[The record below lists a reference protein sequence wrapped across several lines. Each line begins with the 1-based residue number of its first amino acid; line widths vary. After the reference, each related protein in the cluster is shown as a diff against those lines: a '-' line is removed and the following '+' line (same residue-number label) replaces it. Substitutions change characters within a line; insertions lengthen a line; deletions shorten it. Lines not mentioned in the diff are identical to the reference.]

1 MYRIQNRPFVN
12 NPVVHKT
19 RVEIKDVFPDSEKKD
34 VGTYLM
40 NISKSVLLNVSSHF
54 LSFASSN
61 DTSHFLNTFFSPQNI
76 DFVSLVYPK
85 IKQLENSIG
94 DKSALINPY
103 SSLRLFHIVFSNN
116 VEAEANSNILEIE
129 KNIFKAYLILN
140 EEQSII
146 ENTAY
151 NTTEN
156 LAETIKIP
164 MQYFCQGYYYSDFT
178 NYNLS
183 DAFHAQLVKAFLLFK
198 FLETNEETKYLS
210 KQTLKHFNCANW
222 LEYISRLV
230 KILDIP
236 INNTNDSFVNIILSN
251 SADCDFIDKLI
262 LNDTTDFT
270 TTDFITIRQQPFYKV
285 SNGIYRTIFNQFAV
299 DKIFKGFYFL
309 MSFINNK
316 VDESNRIKDLK
327 GIWGKA
333 FSEEYLLYKVLNGV
347 YKNPRCER
355 TGKQIEEKMKGGID
369 YYIRNSKNV
378 LFFES
383 KDILIPK
390 EAKQSGDYEKIK
402 GEFEKRLY
410 YEIEKGKTKNGA
422 VLQLVH
428 NIKLFLKNNLEY
440 DEDYYSYREI
450 NIYPIIVLHDHQ
462 YNTFGLNKL
471 IDFWFQEEVLKMK
484 NDGYFVHKI
493 KPLVI
498 VDIDTLINHK
508 DFFTDKE
515 PLHKM
520 MDKYNLEVR
529 IDFNI
534 KLPTDKEIQDYFSKR
549 IISFP
554 QFVETYTRNNNLKKQ
569 PKILDELGK
578 EFFPSTLGDKQQLMV

>member
-19 RVEIKDVFPDSEKKD
+19 RVEFKDVFPVSEKKD

-40 NISKSVLLNVSSHF
+40 NISKNVLLNVSSHF

-76 DFVSLVYPK
+76 DFISLVTPK
-85 IKQLENSIG
+85 IKQLENRFG
-94 DKSALINPY
+94 GKTALINPY
-103 SSLRLFHIVFSNN
+103 SSLQLFHIVFSNN
-116 VEAEANSNILEIE
+116 LVVNDDNSNILEIE

-140 EEQSII
+140 EAQSII
-146 ENTAY
+146 EDTSY
-151 NTTEN
+151 NTTKDLPEK
-156 LAETIKIP
+156 IKIP
-164 MQYFCQGYYYSDFT
+164 MLYFCQGYYYSDFT

-183 DAFHAQLVKAFLLFK
+183 DAFQAQSIKAFLLFK

-210 KQTLKHFNCANW
+210 NQTLKHFNCANW

-236 INNTNDSFVNIILSN
+236 INNSNDSFVNIILSN

-262 LNDTTDFT
+262 VTDTIDFT

-285 SNGIYRTIFNQFAV
+285 SHGIYRTIFNQFAV

-316 VDESNRIKDLK
+316 VDEANRIKDLK

-333 FSEEYLLYKVLNGV
+333 FSEEYLLYKVLEGI
-347 YKNPRCER
+347 YKNPRSEK
-355 TGKQIEEKMKGGID
+355 TGKQIEEKMQGGID
-369 YYIRNSKNV
+369 YYIRNSKDV

-402 GEFEKRLY
+402 GAFEKRLY

-422 VLQLVH
+422 VLQLIH

-440 DEDYYSYREI
+440 DKDSYSYREL

-498 VDIDTLINHK
+498 IDIDTLINQK
-508 DFFTDKE
+508 DFFTDSE

-520 MDKYNLEVR
+520 IDKYNLEVN
-529 IDFNI
+529 IDYNI
-534 KLPTDKEIQDYFSKR
+534 KLSTDIEIQNYFSKK
-549 IISFP
+549 IISFS
-554 QFVETYTRNNNLKKQ
+554 QFIETYTRNKKLKKI
-569 PKILDELGK
+569 PKMFTDLGK
-578 EFFPSTLGDKQQLMV
+578 EFFSNT

>member
-19 RVEIKDVFPDSEKKD
+19 RVEFKDVFPDSEKKD

-40 NISKSVLLNVSSHF
+40 NISKNVLLNVSSHF

-76 DFVSLVYPK
+76 DFISLVTPK
-85 IKQLENSIG
+85 IKQLENRFG
-94 DKSALINPY
+94 GKTALINPY
-103 SSLRLFHIVFSNN
+103 SSLQLFHIVFSNN
-116 VEAEANSNILEIE
+116 LVVNDDNSNILEIE

-146 ENTAY
+146 EDTSY
-151 NTTEN
+151 DTTKDLSEK
-156 LAETIKIP
+156 IKIP
-164 MQYFCQGYYYSDFT
+164 MQYFCQGFYYSDFT

-183 DAFHAQLVKAFLLFK
+183 DAFQAQSIKAFLLFK
-198 FLETNEETKYLS
+198 FLETSEETKHLS
-210 KQTLKHFNCANW
+210 KQTLIHFNCTNW
-222 LEYISRLV
+222 LEYLSRLL
-230 KILDIP
+230 KILDTT
-236 INNTNDSFVNIILSN
+236 INNTNDNFVNINLPNTS
-251 SADCDFIDKLI
+251 DCDFIDKLI
-262 LNDTTDFT
+262 LNDTTDIT

-285 SNGIYRTIFNQFAV
+285 SNGIYRTIFNQFAM

-309 MSFINNK
+309 LRDINNK
-316 VDESNRIKDLK
+316 QDKANRIKDLK

-333 FSEEYLLYKVLNGV
+333 FSEEYLLNRVLNGI

-369 YYIRNSKNV
+369 YYIRNTKDV

-402 GEFEKRLY
+402 DEFEKRLY
-410 YEIEKGKTKNGA
+410 YEIENGKTKNGA

-428 NIKLFLKNNLEY
+428 NIKLFLENNLEY
-440 DEDYYSYREI
+440 DKDYYSYREI

-462 YNTFGLNKL
+462 YNTLGLNKL

-484 NDGYFVHKI
+484 NEGYFIHKI
-493 KPLVI
+493 KPVVI
-498 VDIDTLINHK
+498 IDIDTLINQK
-508 DFFTDKE
+508 DFFTDTE

-520 MDKYNLEVR
+520 IDKYNLEVH

-534 KLPTDKEIQDYFSKR
+534 KLPTDIEIQNYFSKK

-554 QFVETYTRNNNLKKQ
+554 QFIETYTRNKKLKKI
-569 PKILDELGK
+569 PKMFSDLGK
-578 EFFPSTLGDKQQLMV
+578 EFFANK